1 WLTVRTTTQMSSQP
15 TA

>member
-1 WLTVRTTTQMSSQP
+1 VRVMSSQP